1 MRARAK
7 IGLASFALLILFG
20 GAWVWLAMR
29 SQPQLP
35 ASDEV
40 LKAVDG
46 LFTAVTA
53 RDSARLATCQRRL
66 EAIHA
71 DGQLPHAAWR
81 RLQGVISMSKRG
93 QWEPAARQ
101 LYNFI
106 QGQRREGGKGND
118 ISGLTAMGR

>member
-1 MRARAK
+1 MSARAK
-7 IGLASFALLILFG
+7 IGSASLAAILAFSG
-20 GAWVWLAMR
+20 LWVWLATR

-81 RLQGVISMSKRG
+81 RLQSVISMSERG

-106 QGQRREGGKGND
+106 QGQRREGGKGN
-118 ISGLTAMGR
+118 